1 MKSDYLTS
9 LEGFQWVS
17 IFLKLCSIFSVV
29 EKVKNSVFENPIIS
43 QTLSIKNYIKI
54 KNVETISLHIIRNL
68 MKKSFKMLLVE
79 TMFTLT
85 VFQILLFEVF
95 LVLRPTQRFPGI
107 KLVKFNWKTKKNVRL
122 LVVFLKKWL
131 CYKLRGFR
139 MVFASFCFILLF
151 ILFKSFSAGKIE
163 KL

>member
-9 LEGFQWVS
+9 LESFQWVS
-17 IFLKLCSIFSVV
+17 IFFKLCSIFLVV

-54 KNVETISLHIIRNL
+54 KNVETISLHIIRNI
-68 MKKSFKMLLVE
+68 MKKYFKMLLVE

-139 MVFASFCFILLF
+139 MVFASFYFILLF
-151 ILFKSFSAGKIE
+151 ILFKSFSTGKI
-163 KL
+163 